1 MAYRGR
7 FAPSPTGPLHFG
19 SLVTALASYLEAR
32 SRQGEW
38 LIRIDDLDQ
47 TRCRPG
53 LDRTILHTLEHF
65 GFEWDGEIAY
75 QSASAE
81 YYREALDRLVQQGNV
96 YFCRCS
102 RKTVAAQATQTG
114 SEGPIYPG
122 TCRPLGLIDAP
133 GHAARLRV
141 PDRII
146 TFEDATFGPKAQNL
160 ARELGDFVVRRAD
173 DYFAYQLAVVV
184 DDWLAGVTDV
194 VRGADLLASTPRQ
207 IYLQELLTL
216 PQPRYRHIPLVL
228 GPDGKK
234 LSKRDAAHPVDEKA
248 PLEALMAAW
257 HFLAQEPP
265 AEPLTLSEFWQWA
278 PPVWQP
284 EKLSRQI
291 TDDDKRKDT
300 L

>member
-19 SLVTALASYLEAR
+19 SLVTALASCLAAR

-53 LDRTILHTLEHF
+53 LDRTILHTLERF

-75 QSASAE
+75 QSASSE
-81 YYREALDRLVQQGNV
+81 HYRQALDRLVQQGNV
-96 YFCRCS
+96 YFCQCS
-102 RKTVAAQATQTG
+102 RKTVASQATQMG

-122 TCRPLGLIDAP
+122 TCRALGLNDAP
-133 GHAARLRV
+133 GRAARLRV
-141 PDRII
+141 PDRTI
-146 TFEDATFGPKAQNL
+146 TFEDATFGPQAQNL
-160 ARELGDFVVRRAD
+160 APELGDFVVRRAD
-173 DYFAYQLAVVV
+173 GYFAYQLAVVV
-184 DDWLAGVTDV
+184 DDSLAGITDI

-207 IYLQELLTL
+207 IYLQELLAL
-216 PQPRYRHIPLVL
+216 PRPDYRHIPLVL
-228 GPDGKK
+228 GTDGKK

-248 PLEALMAAW
+248 PLEGLMAAW
-257 HFLAQEPP
+257 RFLGQ
-265 AEPLTLSEFWQWA
+265 PLPETPLSLSEFWQWA
-278 PPVWQP
+278 PSVWQP
-284 EKLSRQI
+284 ENLSQQI
-291 TDDDKRKDT
+291 TNDDKRKDT